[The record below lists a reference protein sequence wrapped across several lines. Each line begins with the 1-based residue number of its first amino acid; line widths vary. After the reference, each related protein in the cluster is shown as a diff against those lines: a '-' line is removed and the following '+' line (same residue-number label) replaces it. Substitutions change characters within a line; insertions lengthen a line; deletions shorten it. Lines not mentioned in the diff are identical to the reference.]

1 MNSSQ
6 IKIVDDLLQAYQS
19 MPRSINP
26 SWVINQLQMIK
37 EIERKQISVPWTV
50 DDIIFVAE
58 LALVDSVQLTEDQA
72 IQILRKIEEE
82 HDSEIGINWDV
93 ILDAVEHYSE
103 DLNGH

>member
-58 LALVDSVQLTEDQA
+58 LASADSVQLTEDQA

-82 HDSEIGINWDV
+82 HDSEIGLNWDV
-93 ILDAVEHYSE
+93 ILDAVEHYLE
-103 DLNGH
+103 NLNGH